1 MEVRRVLPRPELRDV
16 VRSFGEQRID
26 LGKAT
31 ATWTIP
37 ARPHQIL
44 DIYLTEPW
52 KAQID
57 GGPLKTSPE
66 TVVVGPLS
74 RHCVQLHVSGQINV
88 FNILFQP
95 AAFHRLVGIDM
106 ASLVNQDPAAKDILG
121 VDASLLRDAVLS
133 AVDFPTRVAAAQQC
147 IGKMLDGRPPVDGV
161 DRASRLLV
169 SSRGRAR
176 IDVLA
181 DCAGLSLRQFQRQFT
196 RQVGLSPKLYART
209 VRFESALTARRR
221 SPARSWTD
229 IVHEAG
235 YFDQAHF
242 VRECRALTG
251 APPSHFIDD
260 WANIFFPDS

>member
-1 MEVRRVLPRPELRDV
+1 
-16 VRSFGEQRID
+16 
-26 LGKAT
+26 
-31 ATWTIP
+31 P

-95 AAFHRLVGIDM
+95 AALHRLVGIDM
-106 ASLVNQDPAAKDILG
+106 TLLINQDPAAADVIG
-121 VDASLLRDAVLS
+121 TRAPLLRDAVLS
-133 AVDFPTRVAAAQQC
+133 AADFPSRIAAAEQC
-147 IGKMLDGRPPVDGV
+147 IARMLDGRPPVDGV

-181 DCAGLSLRQFQRQFT
+181 DCAGLSLRQF
-196 RQVGLSPKLYART
+196 
-209 VRFESALTARRR
+209 
-221 SPARSWTD
+221 
-229 IVHEAG
+229 
-235 YFDQAHF
+235 
-242 VRECRALTG
+242 
-251 APPSHFIDD
+251 
-260 WANIFFPDS
+260 